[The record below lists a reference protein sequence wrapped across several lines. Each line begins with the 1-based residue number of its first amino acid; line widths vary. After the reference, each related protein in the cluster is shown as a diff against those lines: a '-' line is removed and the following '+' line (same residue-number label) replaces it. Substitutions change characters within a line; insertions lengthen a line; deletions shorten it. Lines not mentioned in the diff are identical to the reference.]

1 MPGYAAWVLVHRW
14 NGDVCSVFGQ
24 GRCAEDGRCDP
35 EGSHRRVTSGV
46 QRELPVSLRYRSSG
60 QTMWQAQRLLAAGR
74 RSASLL

>member
-1 MPGYAAWVLVHRW
+1 MPVYAAWVLARRW
-14 NGDVCSVFGQ
+14 NGAVCGVVGQ
-24 GRCAEDGRCDP
+24 GRCPEDGRRDP

-60 QTMWQAQRLLAAGR
+60 QAMRQAQRLFAAGR